1 MSDMLSIGASGVRA
15 YQTALATVGENI
27 ANVSTVGYARRAV
40 TLNEV
45 AGGSGSINGYGA
57 GNGVYITGV
66 NRSSDIYSAAAL
78 RATTSDLTRTTN
90 GAEWLDRIQSA
101 LTGNQLTSRVTSF
114 FGSAQALAAEP
125 DSTALRTGML
135 SAASSTAL
143 AFKATGKAFDQVD
156 ADLQRS
162 GLQAAQSLTSLGN
175 SLTKINEGISR
186 SQPGSTAVAQLMD
199 QRDTILSQMSEM
211 VDIDV
216 KMDTIGR
223 ATVKLGGVEGP
234 AFVQGSMTG
243 TVSYAHN
250 EDGTAAFAVT
260 LRGEV
265 TAITPN
271 GGTLGG
277 IVDGT
282 QRVNAI
288 RQSLDTVAGD
298 FVKAV
303 NDNQAA
309 GVDREQVAGAPMFV
323 VPVNGRKTDIEIPA
337 TFEGKMIA
345 AATAAV
351 GTTPAGGV
359 RDSSNLAA
367 LEKTRVSQGFEASL
381 TTLVTSNATAYK
393 QKNTIAEAQA
403 AIRDGA
409 VTALSVAAGVNL
421 DSEAV
426 DLIRFQQAYAASSR
440 VIQIARETMQTI
452 LDIR

>member
-15 YQTALATVGENI
+15 YQTALATVSENI
-27 ANVSTVGYARRAV
+27 ANVSTVGYARRSL

-45 AGGSGSINGYGA
+45 PGGSGSTNGHGA
-57 GNGVYITGV
+57 GNGVYTSGV
-66 NRSSDIYSAAAL
+66 NRSSDIYSAAAF
-78 RATTSDLTRTTN
+78 RATTSDLTRTTQ
-90 GAEWLDRIQSA
+90 GAEWLDRIQNA
-101 LTGNQLTSRVTSF
+101 LTGNQLTSRITSF

-156 ADLQRS
+156 ADLQR
-162 GLQAAQSLTSLGN
+162 GGQQAAQFLTSLGN

-186 SQPGSTAVAQLMD
+186 SQPGSTAAAQLMD

-216 KMDTIGR
+216 KLDTIGR
-223 ATVKLGGVEGP
+223 ATVKLGGGEGA

-260 LRGEV
+260 MQSVV

-277 IVDGT
+277 IVDGA
-282 QRVNAI
+282 QRTKAI
-288 RQSLDTVAGD
+288 RTSLNSIAES

-309 GVDREQVAGAPMFV
+309 GVDREGVVGAPMFV
-323 VPVNGRKTDIEIPA
+323 VTGSKTDIDIPA

-345 AATAAV
+345 AASAAV

-381 TTLVTSNATAYK
+381 TTLITGNATAYK
-393 QKNTIAEAQA
+393 QKNTIAEAQS

-409 VTALSVAAGVNL
+409 VTALSMATGVNL